1 MTGWDMALT
10 LTAELPPLT
19 QDDTGTVRVRG
30 SRITLDVLAHA
41 MRSGRT
47 AVEVA
52 ADYDLDLADVY
63 AVFSYC
69 LRYKVAVDAY
79 LDRREQEAAEMRK
92 MVEGRQGPQ
101 PSREE
106 LLTRAKARRGE

>member
-1 MTGWDMALT
+1 MALA

-52 ADYDLDLADVY
+52 DDYGLDLADVY
-63 AVFSYC
+63 AAFSYC
-69 LRYKVAVDAY
+69 LRHKAEVDEY
-79 LDRREQEAAEMRK
+79 LARREQEAAEIRR
-92 MVEGRQGPQ
+92 MVEERQGPQ

-106 LLTRAKARRGE
+106 LLARAKTRRGE